1 MSYAGT
7 LTQLRTCSDMQPQPA
22 QQTTQAQ
29 VRLACS
35 SCAARGCSVPSG
47 GRHVH
52 GRAGVGRCRVYSSLA
67 LRGRGRGH
75 RALARRGGIRLR
87 GGRRGRWRGRRRR
100 HREDEALG
108 RLDSQAGR
116 LVGEDRRQAATCGT
130 HTARSTRGTPEA
142 GTRMAHVQRCAPPR
156 QAALCL
162 RCARYSRPSRVPGTY
177 GTAAARRTCQRTP
190 PPLPLPRPPRPL
202 PMPLPSRATSSS
214 TITWGGVGVRCAH
227 AVDEAC

>member
-7 LTQLRTCSDMQPQPA
+7 LTQLRTCSDMQPLHNKLHKHKSGWPA
-22 QQTTQAQ
+22 PAAPPAAVRCPQ
-29 VRLACS
+29 VVVMFMGAPALGGVASTRLWP
-35 SCAARGCSVPSG
+35 CAAAAEATALSPAAVAFGFEADGAG
-47 GRHVH
+47 G
-52 GRAGVGRCRVYSSLA
+52 GAGGGGGTAKTRPLGVWTRKLA
-67 LRGRGRGH
+67 GW
-75 RALARRGGIRLR
+75 LAKT
-87 GGRRGRWRGRRRR
+87 
-100 HREDEALG
+100 
-108 RLDSQAGR
+108 
-116 LVGEDRRQAATCGT
+116 AARPPPAV

-162 RCARYSRPSRVPGTY
+162 RCARYSRPARVPGTY

-214 TITWGGVGVRCAH
+214 TITWGTGVRCAH

>member
-130 HTARSTRGTPEA
+130 TRHAVRAARPRLARVWRTYSGAHPRGRLPCASGARGTAGRHEYPARTARLRHG
-142 GTRMAHVQRCAPPR
+142 AHVNAHRHPCPYPDRRGPCPCPCHLARRAP
-156 QAALCL
+156 
-162 RCARYSRPSRVPGTY
+162 RPSPG
-177 GTAAARRTCQRTP
+177 GASA
-190 PPLPLPRPPRPL
+190 
-202 PMPLPSRATSSS
+202 
-214 TITWGGVGVRCAH
+214 
-227 AVDEAC
+227 